1 MKIWIALVAAPVLAL
16 MDQVVSFATV
26 GWACAHQR
34 GVAVHAVHALFLVA
48 AAASTVPA
56 FQAWRGNGSAIDG
69 SRNKGVAQRH
79 FLASVAVGVGT
90 LSVVTIASM
99 WMPTWVIAVCTD

>member
-1 MKIWIALVAAPVLAL
+1 MKIWLALLAAPVLAL

-26 GWACAHQR
+26 GWACAHQH

-48 AAASTVPA
+48 AMASTVPA
-56 FQAWRGNGSAIDG
+56 FQLWNGMRADPRSGDET
-69 SRNKGVAQRH
+69 VARRH

-90 LSVVTIASM
+90 LSVVIIASM
-99 WMPTWVIAVCTD
+99 WMPTWVIAVCSD

>member
-1 MKIWIALVAAPVLAL
+1 MKIWIALIAAPILAL

-26 GWACAHQR
+26 GWACAQQH

-56 FQAWRGNGSAIDG
+56 FQAWRGSGSGIDG
-69 SRNKGVAQRH
+69 SRNESVARRH

-90 LSVVTIASM
+90 LSVITIASM
-99 WMPTWVIAVCTD
+99 WMPTWVISVCAG